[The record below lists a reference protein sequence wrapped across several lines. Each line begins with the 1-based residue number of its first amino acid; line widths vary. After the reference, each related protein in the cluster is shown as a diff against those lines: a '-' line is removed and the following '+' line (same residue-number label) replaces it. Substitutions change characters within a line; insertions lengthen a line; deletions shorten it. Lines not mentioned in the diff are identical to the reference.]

1 MEPDAPAGSGA
12 SATPDL
18 HLWIIN
24 QYASSYPQSG
34 WTRHHFLARFMRPC
48 GIATT
53 IVTDAAIRPGG
64 RRAEGSPAES
74 STGASVSAGPGPD
87 DPRFLW
93 LPTRPYSGNG
103 VGRMINMLGYAWS
116 ALRAGL
122 RPSRNGLP
130 APDVVIGSSPQPFA
144 ALAGWLIA
152 RRHRVP
158 FVLEIRDL
166 WPESLV
172 AILGVRRYHP
182 IVLLLGAIE
191 KFLYARSDRIVGVL
205 DGVADHV
212 AMRVGRKAPQTTWIP
227 NGVALDV
234 MPEAT
239 PLGEPGAE
247 FHVVYAGAHGPP
259 NSLDTLLRAA
269 ELLEAEE
276 AADPDAPAFRF
287 DLYGDG
293 AVKSE
298 LTAYAERHGLRSV
311 HFHDPVP
318 KDEVFR
324 ILAGADAVVLLLPR
338 LYLWRF
344 GISPNKIVDYL
355 AAGRPVIL
363 AVDSPGD
370 PVTRA
375 GAGIKATA
383 QDPADLA
390 AKIRRMAALPIEER
404 RAMGERGRAYVREH
418 HDMPILARRLA
429 EVIRDVIAAQAGSTR
444 G

>member
-1 MEPDAPAGSGA
+1 MPPDP
-12 SATPDL
+12 SALPSTTATRDL
-18 HLWIIN
+18 HAWIIN
-24 QYASSYPQSG
+24 QYASSFPQSG

-48 GIATT
+48 GISTT
-53 IVTDAAIRPGG
+53 IVTDAAIRPGA
-64 RRAEGSPAES
+64 RRGERASRGPES
-74 STGASVSAGPGPD
+74 TVGPHPD

-93 LPTRPYSGNG
+93 LPTRPYAGSG
-103 VGRMINMLGYAWS
+103 VGRMLNMLGFAWS
-116 ALRAGL
+116 VVRAGW
-122 RPSRNGLP
+122 RPRRLGLTP
-130 APDVVIGSSPQPFA
+130 PDVVVGSSPQPFA

-172 AILGVRRYHP
+172 AILGVRRHHP

-191 KFLYARSDRIVGVL
+191 KFLYSRSDRIVGVL

-212 AMRVGRKAPQTTWIP
+212 AMRVGRKAPPTTWIP

-239 PLGEPGAE
+239 ALGEPGDE

-269 ELLEAEE
+269 ELLEAERSR
-276 AADPDAPAFRF
+276 DPAVPAFRF

-298 LTAYAERHGLRSV
+298 LTAYAAQHGLRSV

-318 KDEVFR
+318 KDQVFR

-344 GISPNKIVDYL
+344 GISPNKIFDYL

-390 AKIRRMAALPIEER
+390 ATIRRMAALPIDER

-429 EVIRDVIAAQAGSTR
+429 GVLRDVVAAQHPAAR